1 MWLILV
7 DKWPFVLSFNL
18 LFDIFNKL
26 RKQGVQDLSRVLG
39 AVKNS
44 AVNAVFPI
52 CPILKLP
59 NLCFPNTW

>member
-7 DKWPFVLSFNL
+7 DKWPFALSFNL

-26 RKQGVQDLSRVLG
+26 RKPGIRDLSRVLA

-52 CPILKLP
+52 WPILKLP
-59 NLCFPNTW
+59 NLRFPNTW